1 MKGEMVNEKQMV
13 QNLRIQLAPRYR
25 EVLVHQNLAN
35 LTGFK
40 NELEK
45 RFGFLPVLNE
55 IDIIVVGRQG
65 HLSAIEVKC
74 FNVSKGS
81 FSRPFYDGIGQS
93 LSLLRYGFDHVA
105 LWHLFS
111 NEIDQERFDRYG
123 AGIWWFIRNELNLPL
138 EFTYFKVDDHLETPQ
153 FIVMQYHGPNTGA
166 ELLPIDSSNFV
177 VTWKHANPFMQTEE
191 AKCLRAALIDALDVR
206 FC

>member
-1 MKGEMVNEKQMV
+1 MDERQMV
-13 QNLRIQLAPRYR
+13 QKLKIQLAPRYR

-35 LTGFK
+35 LTRFRS
-40 NELEK
+40 ELEK

-55 IDIIVVGRQG
+55 IDMIVVGMQG

-74 FNVSKGS
+74 FNVTNGS

-105 LWHLFS
+105 LWHLFP
-111 NEIDQERFDRYG
+111 NEIEQKRLDRYG
-123 AGIWWFIRNELNLPL
+123 AGTWWFIRNQLKLPL
-138 EFTYFKVDDHLETPQ
+138 DFTYFKVGDNLETPK
-153 FIVMQYHGPNTGA
+153 FIVMQYQGPNESA
-166 ELLPIDSSNFV
+166 DLLPIDSSNFV
-177 VTWKHANPFMQTEE
+177 VTWKHTNPFVETDE
-191 AKCLRAALIDALDVR
+191 AQCLRAALIDALGIC